1 MPDVVK
7 VYTTAAFVPLAS
19 EIKRFGAL
27 SWHEALALFGEELV
41 MNAMRRKVCA
51 VRETPVGDILY
62 LLHQGRRLAGVTGSF
77 HPTDAALMDD
87 LCLRQVAL
95 MLERDGIAIDL
106 SVRKQ
111 AIVYSRRGRKV
122 LVLAQHA
129 GYSVA
134 ALRRLYKATI
144 GTDEYSALHLYTY
157 LSPEELERLAQPLYA
172 PVGRSQPLDPQ
183 RLHLHRLVP
192 PGRSPEQVD
201 SSNLN

>member
-1 MPDVVK
+1 MSDAVR
-7 VYTTAAFVPLAS
+7 VYTTAAFAPLAS

-41 MNAMRRKVCA
+41 TNAMRRKVCA
-51 VRETPVGDILY
+51 VRETPIGKILY

-87 LCLRQVAL
+87 VCLRQVAL
-95 MLERDGIAIDL
+95 MLEQAGIAIDL
-106 SVRKQ
+106 SVRKE
-111 AIVYSRRGRKV
+111 AIVYAQGGRRI
-122 LVLAQHA
+122 LVVAQHA

-144 GTDEYSALHLYTY
+144 ETNEYSELHLYTY
-157 LSPEELERLAQPLYA
+157 LSPKKLEELAQPLYA
-172 PVGRSQPLDPQ
+172 PVGRSKPLDPQ

-192 PGRSPEQVD
+192 PGGSPEQAA
-201 SSNLN
+201 SGNLN